1 MSFYTRTGDEG
12 TTGLLGKERVKK
24 YDLRMQTI
32 GSLDEAST
40 ALGLARAFVCSVE
53 IKEITLKLQKLLYLV
68 MGEVAAVEETAER
81 FKAISHNQVV
91 EIEGMIEEISKKIK
105 IPSEFIV
112 SGDTKGGAFLG
123 FSRTVIRRAERN
135 IVELFDSGKIRN
147 KDLLQLTNR
156 LSSLLFVLEIYENSV
171 VGESDQTL
179 VK

>member
-12 TTGLLGKERVKK
+12 TTGVLGKERVKK
-24 YDLRMQTI
+24 YDLRMQAI
-32 GSLDEAST
+32 GCLDEASA

-53 IKEITLKLQKLLYLV
+53 IKEIILKLQKLLYLV
-68 MGEVAAVEETAER
+68 MGEVAAVEETLDR
-81 FKAISHNQVV
+81 FKAINHQQVV
-91 EIEGMIEEISKKIK
+91 EIEGMIEEISKKVK

-135 IVELFDSGKIRN
+135 IVELFDSGKVKN
-147 KDLLQLTNR
+147 KEILQLANR